1 MDAQVTGPA
10 APDSGTRG
18 VVASMSRWLGCLAL
32 LALGLGLPAHAQRA
46 QVAVTASVVP
56 RTVVESATPAAVQI
70 SASDIERGYV
80 ESTATYRVRSNDPR
94 GFLMQVR
101 PRTARAETVQLGGGA
116 QSIALG
122 DDGIELHRPW
132 QAGAQ
137 EIMLRIRVRLDQLV
151 RPGRME
157 LPVHVT
163 FAAL

>member
-10 APDSGTRG
+10 MPVSGTRG
-18 VVASMSRWLGCLAL
+18 VVASMRRWLGCLAL
-32 LALGLGLPAHAQRA
+32 LALALGPPAHAQRA
-46 QVAVTASVVP
+46 QVTVTASVVP
-56 RTVVESATPAAVQI
+56 RTVVEAAAPAAVEI

-94 GFLMQVR
+94 GFLLQIR

-122 DDGIELHRPW
+122 EHGVELHRPW

-137 EIMLRIRVRLDQLV
+137 EILLRVRVRLDELV
-151 RPGRME
+151 RPGRMD

>member
-1 MDAQVTGPA
+1 MWL
-10 APDSGTRG
+10 
-18 VVASMSRWLGCLAL
+18 WLGCFAL
-32 LALGLGLPAHAQRA
+32 LAFGLGMPVHAQQA
-46 QVAVTASVVP
+46 QVAVTANVVP
-56 RTVVESATPAAVQI
+56 RTVVEAAAPAAVEI

-80 ESTATYRVRSNDPR
+80 ESTATYRVRSNAPR
-94 GFLMQVR
+94 GFLLQVR
-101 PRTARAETVQLGGGA
+101 PRTARAEAVQLGGGA

-122 DDGIELHRPW
+122 TDGIELHRPW

-137 EIMLRIRVRLDQLV
+137 EIMLRIRVRLDELV

>member
-1 MDAQVTGPA
+1 MDAQATGPA
-10 APDSGTRG
+10 VPASGAREA
-18 VVASMSRWLGCLAL
+18 VASMWRWLGCLAL

-46 QVAVTASVVP
+46 QVTVTASVVP
-56 RTVVESATPAAVQI
+56 RTVVEAASLAAVEI

-94 GFLMQVR
+94 GFLLQIR
-101 PRTARAETVQLGGGA
+101 PRTARVEAVQLGGGA

-122 DDGIELHRPW
+122 EHGIELHRPW

-137 EIMLRIRVRLDQLV
+137 EILLRIRVRLDELV

>member
-1 MDAQVTGPA
+1 M
-10 APDSGTRG
+10 
-18 VVASMSRWLGCLAL
+18 WLWLCGIAL
-32 LALGLGLPAHAQRA
+32 LAFGLGMPAHAQQA
-46 QVAVTASVVP
+46 PIDVSASVVP
-56 RTVVESATPAAVQI
+56 RTVIETAAAAAVEI

-80 ESTATYRVRSNDPR
+80 ESTASYRVRSNDRR
-94 GFLMQVR
+94 GYLLQVR
-101 PRTARAETVQLGGGA
+101 PRTARAEAIQLGAGA

-122 DDGIELHRPW
+122 EDGIELHRPW

-137 EIMLRIRVRLDQLV
+137 EILLRIRVRLDEFV

>member
-1 MDAQVTGPA
+1 MGAQVTGPA
-10 APDSGTRG
+10 VPASGTRG
-18 VVASMSRWLGCLAL
+18 VVASMWRWLVCLAL

-46 QVAVTASVVP
+46 QVTVTASVVP
-56 RTVVESATPAAVQI
+56 RTVVEAAALAAVEI

-94 GFLMQVR
+94 GFLLQVR
-101 PRTARAETVQLGGGA
+101 PRTARAEAVQLDGDA

-122 DDGIELHRPW
+122 EHGIELHRPW

-137 EIMLRIRVRLDQLV
+137 EVLLRIRVRLDELV

>member
-1 MDAQVTGPA
+1 MGAQVTGPA
-10 APDSGTRG
+10 MPASGTGG
-18 VVASMSRWLGCLAL
+18 VVASMWLWLGCLL
-32 LALGLGLPAHAQRA
+32 LLVFGLATPARA
-46 QVAVTASVVP
+46 QQARIAVTASVVP
-56 RTVVESATPAAVQI
+56 RTVVESAAPAAVQI

-101 PRTARAETVQLGGGA
+101 PRTARAESVVLEGVA
-116 QSIALG
+116 QPVALG
-122 DDGIELHRPW
+122 ANGVELHRPW
-132 QAGAQ
+132 RAGAQ
-137 EIMLRIRVRLDQLV
+137 EILLRIRVRLDQLV

>member
-1 MDAQVTGPA
+1 MLRYRRDFGDRLGDPCFLAFKGRDMPC
-10 APDSGTRG
+10 PDC
-18 VVASMSRWLGCLAL
+18 A
-32 LALGLGLPAHAQRA
+32 AQRTFKDGR
-46 QVAVTASVVP
+46 VHTGDETVFPHGGTAVQ
-56 RTVVESATPAAVQI
+56 VVETAAPAAVEI
-70 SASDIERGYV
+70 SPSDIERGYV

-94 GFLMQVR
+94 GFLVQVR
-101 PRTARAETVQLGGGA
+101 PRTARVEAVQLGGGA

>member
-10 APDSGTRG
+10 VPASGTRG
-18 VVASMSRWLGCLAL
+18 VVASMWRWLGCLAL

-46 QVAVTASVVP
+46 QVTVTASVVP
-56 RTVVESATPAAVQI
+56 RTVVEAAVPVAVQI

-101 PRTARAETVQLGGGA
+101 PRTERVEAVRLGGHA
-116 QSIALG
+116 QPIALG
-122 DDGIELHRPW
+122 KDGIELHRPW
-132 QAGAQ
+132 QAGAH
-137 EIMLRIRVRLDQLV
+137 EVMLRMRVRLDQLV

>member
-10 APDSGTRG
+10 VSASGTRG
-18 VVASMSRWLGCLAL
+18 VVASMWLWLGCFAL
-32 LALGLGLPAHAQRA
+32 LAFGLGVPAHAQRA

-56 RTVVESATPAAVQI
+56 RTVVESAAPAAVQI

-101 PRTARAETVQLGGGA
+101 PRTARAEAVQLGGGA
-116 QSIALG
+116 QAIALG

-137 EIMLRIRVRLDQLV
+137 EIMLRIRVRLDELV

>member
-1 MDAQVTGPA
+1 MGAQVTGPA
-10 APDSGTRG
+10 APASGTRG
-18 VVASMSRWLGCLAL
+18 VVASMWRWLGCLAL

-46 QVAVTASVVP
+46 QVTVTASVVP
-56 RTVVESATPAAVQI
+56 RTVVEAAALAAVEI

-94 GFLMQVR
+94 GFLLQVR
-101 PRTARAETVQLGGGA
+101 PRTARAEAVQLDGGA

-122 DDGIELHRPW
+122 EHGIELHRPW

-137 EIMLRIRVRLDQLV
+137 EVLLRIRVRLDELV